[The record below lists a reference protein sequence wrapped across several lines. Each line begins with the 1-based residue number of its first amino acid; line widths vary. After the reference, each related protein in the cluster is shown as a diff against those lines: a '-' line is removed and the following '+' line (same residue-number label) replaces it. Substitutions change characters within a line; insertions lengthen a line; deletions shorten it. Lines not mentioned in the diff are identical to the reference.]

1 MLHMTDMGM
10 TDMKRRQVVVAGLTT
25 VAAAGLSACGDSAVP
40 ANVDSSAL
48 VAAARRLAGIRVLFA
63 HQSVGG
69 NVLHGVEAL
78 AQELQIP
85 IRIVDFKGLPRDRG
99 PGIFHFRVGENG
111 KPETKVDAFVELL
124 TRSERPLFDVAVLKF
139 CYVDLDVTDAGRA
152 KSLFKYFANAHQK
165 LQLTRPDVRQ
175 VPATMPLMAEINT
188 WKTPIRRLIG
198 MGAYGDAEN
207 IVRNVYNAEVRTTF
221 RGTSIFDIA
230 NAESMEGGPGR
241 QSGFMQNGQ
250 FMQTLS
256 PLNTGDGGHLNELG
270 SRLAA
275 AEFIRAAANALT
287 LP

>member
-1 MLHMTDMGM
+1 MLLM

-25 VAAAGLSACGDSAVP
+25 VAAAGLGACGDSAVP
-40 ANVDSSAL
+40 ANVDTSAL

-69 NVLHGVEAL
+69 NVLHGVEDL
-78 AQELQIP
+78 AQEVQVP
-85 IRIVDFKGLPRDRG
+85 IRIVDLKGLPHDSG

-124 TRSERPLFDVAVLKF
+124 TRSERPFFDVAILKF
-139 CYVDLDVTDAGRA
+139 CYVDLDVTDTGRA
-152 KSLFKYFANAHQK
+152 KSLFKYFANAHRK
-165 LQLTRPDVRQ
+165 LQSTRPDVCL
-175 VPATMPLMAEINT
+175 VPATMPLRADINT

-198 MGAYGDAEN
+198 TGAYGDAEN

-230 NAESMEGGPGR
+230 NAESLEGEPGR

-256 PLNTGDGGHLNELG
+256 PLNTSDGGHLNELG

-275 AEFIRAAANALT
+275 AEFIRAAANAPT